1 MIQITLTDTGV
12 NAALSRLLQGL
23 ENPNPALKS
32 IGELVMEFT
41 KTRFAVSQD
50 PYGTPW
56 APNQD
61 STLRALLH
69 RHSRSFTRTGQVSAK
84 GQQRLANKKPLI
96 GESKS
101 LSKQFSYRLVGHGV
115 EVYSTLIYA
124 AIHQFGG
131 RKAQFPRLWGDIPAR
146 PFFPDAQRGL
156 PPGLE
161 QRILGALSEHLAGR
175 LQG

>member
-12 NAALSRLLQGL
+12 NAALSRLLGGL
-23 ENPNPALKS
+23 QNPQPTLKS

-41 KTRFAVSQD
+41 KTRFAVSQG

-101 LSKQFSYRLVGHGV
+101 LSKQFSYRLVSHGV

-124 AIHQFGG
+124 AMHQFGIN
-131 RKAQFPRLWGDIPAR
+131 PRVREGDRYSSTGKTNGPRFHRDDVAGGPR
-146 PFFPDAQRGL
+146 
-156 PPGLE
+156 
-161 QRILGALSEHLAGR
+161 AGR
-175 LQG
+175 LPALY